1 MKKKYD
7 VGILGVWFGCCL
19 LYTSPLFFVEAMI
32 AARRFYGVDK
42 PAYCYRYGHTEIKWN
57 RQKVCDLLKGIS
69 DNLQISSKYGLKKLH
84 NLTIRRLNDEYRQ
97 LLGDSIFSV
106 SYTHLFQA

>member
-1 MKKKYD
+1 M
-7 VGILGVWFGCCL
+7 
-19 LYTSPLFFVEAMI
+19 EAMI

-97 LLGDSIFSV
+97 LLGDSIFFEEYACDV
-106 SYTHLFQA
+106 FEEMLKNHELYRC